1 MRTDDRAPYVDGEFN
16 MPAPLRRDVRILGD
30 ALGEIIA
37 ESGGTDLL
45 RAVESLRTAT
55 IVFRREPS
63 SDARDAILR
72 QIDSLDL
79 TRADA
84 VARSFTCYFQL
95 INLAEERQRMR
106 VLRDRGEQ
114 RAAIADSIAA
124 AVNDVVARDG
134 REALLELLGRL
145 RVQPVFTAHPT
156 EARRRAVTESL
167 RRTGEQLDRLDEPHL
182 PRTGVADIARRLR
195 EEIAILWR
203 TAQIRDERPSPLD
216 EVRRTLAVF
225 DDSLFLVLPKIYR
238 ELDRAL
244 GPEAVGA
251 RPPAFP
257 AFLRWGSWV
266 GGDRDGNPYVTAE
279 VTRRTLAIH
288 TEHVLRG
295 LERATRR
302 IGRMLTATTAAVP
315 PSPDLRRALDDDGHR
330 WPQRW
335 TDITKSAA
343 DQPHRMRM
351 LAMADRL
358 AATRDGEPG
367 GYALAQDFVD
377 DLAVLQASLDHG
389 GARRLAYGEV
399 QHLRWQTETFG
410 FHFASL
416 EIRQDSGTHDTVVAE
431 LAPGAERDLDALDQL
446 ATHGWPADTA
456 PRSELAREV
465 IATLQTMAELQR
477 TYGVDAC
484 RRYAVSWSREAV
496 DVMTVRALARLA
508 VPDGSLT
515 IDVVPLFETREDLR
529 RAPKEL
535 DRLIALPSE
544 QTRLDARDRRF
555 EVMLGY
561 SDSTKDA
568 GFLAA
573 NVALFEAQA
582 ALAEWAD
589 RNDITLTLFHGRGG
603 AVGRGGGPANR
614 AILGQ
619 PPGSVDGRFKITEQ
633 GEVVF
638 SRYRTVALAQRHIE
652 QITNATLRASLH
664 AHDQPDPA
672 DLNWELIR
680 TMARASEAAYR
691 ELVGAEG
698 FAEFFAAVTPSQE
711 VGALQLGS
719 RPARRAGADDG
730 DSGGGG
736 LESLRA
742 IPWSFA
748 WAQSRINLP
757 GWFGLGTGLAAGRA
771 LVGGMP
777 PLRDLLRSWPF
788 LRTAIDNAALS
799 MVKADMMIARGY
811 LDLADRPELARR
823 ITDEYS
829 RTDDLLRQLLGQRRL
844 LEDRP
849 VLRRAVDLRNPYVDA
864 LSFLQQRALREA
876 RGDGVDAARW
886 TRLVQLTVN
895 GVSAGLQNT
904 G

>member
-1 MRTDDRAPYVDGEFN
+1 MSYDARVPHGDVAFD
-16 MPAPLRRDVRILGD
+16 MPPPLRRDVRILGD
-30 ALGEIIA
+30 ALGQIIA
-37 ESGGTDLL
+37 EAGGTDLF
-45 RAVESLRTAT
+45 RTVESLRMAT
-55 IVFRREPS
+55 IAFRREPS
-63 SDARDAILR
+63 QQTRDAILA
-72 QIDSLDL
+72 QIDGLDL

-114 RAAIADSIAA
+114 REAIADSIAA

-134 REALLELLGRL
+134 REALLALLDRL

-156 EARRRAVTESL
+156 EARRRAVTEAL
-167 RRTGEQLDRLDEPHL
+167 RRTGEQLDRLDEPQL
-182 PRTGVADIARRLR
+182 PRTAAADIARRLR

-203 TAQIRDERPSPLD
+203 TAQIRDQRPTPLD

-225 DDSLFLVLPKIYR
+225 DESLFLVLPSIYR

-244 GPEAVGA
+244 GPETVGA

-266 GGDRDGNPYVTAE
+266 GGDRDGNPYVTAD
-279 VTRRTLAIH
+279 VTRRTVAIH

-302 IGRMLTATTAAVP
+302 IGRMLTATSAAVP
-315 PSPDLRRALDDDGHR
+315 PSRDLQRALEADGRR
-330 WPQRW
+330 WPERW
-335 TDITKSAA
+335 SDITKSAA

-351 LAMADRL
+351 LAMADLL
-358 AATRDGEPG
+358 AATRAGEPD
-367 GYALAQDFVD
+367 GYGSAAGFVE
-377 DLAVLQASLDHG
+377 DLAVLQASLDRG

-399 QHLRWQTETFG
+399 QHLRWQAETFG

-416 EIRQDSGTHDTVVAE
+416 EIRQDSGTHDAVIAE
-431 LAPGAERDLDALDQL
+431 LAPDAERDLDALDQL
-446 ATHGWPADTA
+446 ANHGWPTDVE
-456 PRSELAREV
+456 PRSELSREV
-465 IATLQTMAELQR
+465 IATLRTMADLQR
-477 TYGVDAC
+477 VYGVDAC

-508 VPDGSLT
+508 VPDGSLV

-544 QTRLDARDRRF
+544 QARLDARDRHF

-589 RNDITLTLFHGRGG
+589 RNNITLTLFHGRGG

-638 SRYRTVALAQRHIE
+638 SRYRTVPLAQRHIE

-680 TMARASEAAYR
+680 AMARASEAAYR
-691 ELVGAEG
+691 ELVSSEG
-698 FAEFFAAVTPSQE
+698 FAEFFAAVTPSRE

-719 RPARRAGADDG
+719 RPARRAGAD
-730 DSGGGG
+730 SGGGG
-736 LESLRA
+736 LASLRA

-771 LVGGMP
+771 LVGGMA
-777 PLRDLLRSWPF
+777 PLRDLLQRWPF

-799 MVKADMMIARGY
+799 MVKADMMIAHGY
-811 LDLADRPELARR
+811 LELADRPAWARR
-823 ITDEYS
+823 ITDEYD
-829 RTDDLLRQLLGQRRL
+829 RTEDLLLQLLGQRRL

-849 VLRRAVDLRNPYVDA
+849 VLRRTVDLRNPYVDA

-876 RGDGVDAARW
+876 RTGGADADRW
-886 TRLVQLTVN
+886 SRLVQLTVN